1 MKNILKTE
9 KKKTIKK
16 NVAFNIEDN
25 LNINEITNNKI
36 SCKVLNTIFE
46 NHFNTEP
53 NILKNKEFKLR
64 GTLRPVNSQKPNIL
78 FPNQKSF
85 TKGELRKTM
94 SGYFNLRK
102 RPSIN
107 NFREIISSSSKRKQ
121 DMNNNLNLRN
131 LNQIKNQNIYIKYDD
146 LYFED
151 DMFIPESSSFP
162 NEQEEDFLIKLQFIE
177 ENNYDE
183 DIVDYSIRNNSV
195 SYNINNN
202 DKIYLRYF
210 KNNNKSDNDIIF
222 ERIFSNLD
230 NLFLDEEEKIGKNIL
245 YIEEQSN
252 SLRRNSKINLTK
264 NENNKNDL
272 NGTISYISL
281 DLLIKKIATE
291 NFRNKYPDI
300 YACFIQQFKYFLPIK
315 EFITKIILAFKFYN
329 NKSINISNLVIFFNE
344 IISRN
349 IEIVKS
355 DKELIEK
362 IRLLYINIKNI
373 KFEEPKYN
381 KDFMKT
387 NYLLF
392 KNNEINNESLNKKN
406 NKDKEFP
413 IETNLNYRIS
423 KSKTFFFK
431 YTKKRDKSQDKDLK
445 EIKEREKHNYNY
457 FYIFNYN
464 KEEIAAYLTLD
475 SYQLL
480 SNIPENEL
488 FNKNFN
494 RKDKEKVAPNI
505 KKIIERYDKLILFI
519 TEDICSYDHKSERVE
534 IIEKW
539 LRIGLVC
546 MEFHN
551 YNDLIMINSLFCNY
565 LLKKMKLTWQKL
577 SKKSLNYIEKMNKF
591 CSGTQCYIKIRKE
604 ILFKCKGKPYVPYLG
619 ILLKEI
625 MGVEEQKYIINNN
638 INIEKLVK
646 LNKII
651 THFFEFKK
659 NKYPFAKP
667 NQLDIL
673 SKINPKKEEEIEL
686 IIKQIEP
693 KLTINAKKGDK
704 KRITQS
710 DNSFYKQI

>member
-1 MKNILKTE
+1 MKNIIRSE
-9 KKKTIKK
+9 KKKKTVM
-16 NVAFNIEDN
+16 NVSFNIKDI
-25 LNINEITNNKI
+25 LNRNETKNNKI

-46 NHFNTEP
+46 NNINTEH
-53 NILKNKEFKLR
+53 NILKNKEFKI
-64 GTLRPVNSQKPNIL
+64 GGNIHQVNALKPII
-78 FPNQKSF
+78 FSNQKSF

-94 SGYFNLRK
+94 SGYFNLHK

-107 NFREIISSSSKRKQ
+107 NFREALISKNKQ
-121 DMNNNLNLRN
+121 DMDNNLSLKN
-131 LNQIKNQNIYIKYDD
+131 LNQIKTQNNYIKYDD

-162 NEQEEDFLIKLQFIE
+162 NEQEEDFLLKLQFIE

-183 DIVDYSIRNNSV
+183 DIIDYNIRNNSV

-210 KNNNKSDNDIIF
+210 KNNIKNDKIF
-222 ERIFSNLD
+222 ERIFSINSSYLN

-245 YIEEQSN
+245 YIEDKRN
-252 SLRRNSKINLTK
+252 SSRKNSKINLAK

-272 NGTISYISL
+272 FETISYISV
-281 DLLIKKIATE
+281 DLLIKKITIE
-291 NFRNKYPDI
+291 NFRNKFPDI

-315 EFITKIILAFKFYN
+315 DFITKMILAFKYYDD
-329 NKSINISNLVIFFNE
+329 KSIDLSNLIIFFNE
-344 IISRN
+344 IISPN

-362 IRLLYINIKNI
+362 IRLLYLKIKNF

-381 KDFMKT
+381 EDFIKT

-392 KNNEINNESLNKKN
+392 NNNDMNNEPLNKKN
-406 NKDKEFP
+406 NKDKK
-413 IETNLNYRIS
+413 ISIKTNVNLR
-423 KSKTFFFK
+423 KVKTTIFK
-431 YTKKRDKSQDKDLK
+431 IIKKDKSQDKDIK
-445 EIKEREKHNYNY
+445 EIRERGKHNYNY

-519 TEDICSYDHKSERVE
+519 IEDICSYDHKSERAE

-546 MEFHN
+546 MELHN

-565 LLKKMKLTWQKL
+565 LLKKMKLTWQKI
-577 SKKSLNYIEKMNKF
+577 SKKNLNYIEEMNKF

-651 THFFEFKK
+651 THFFEFKQ
-659 NKYPFAKP
+659 NKYSFAKP
-667 NQLDIL
+667 TKLDIL
-673 SKINPKKEEEIEL
+673 SKINPKKEEQIEL

-704 KRITQS
+704 KRITQT
-710 DNSFYKQI
+710 DRYFYKQL